1 MPVSLAG
8 ARRVYEALKACDI
21 RLVSALPETWL
32 VPLLRLVEAD
42 QEMRLVQVA
51 REEESIGIAA
61 GAYFGGVPSVHVM
74 QNHGLL
80 AAINPLVS
88 LAMLYKIPI
97 LLLVS
102 YRGHWGEQDPW
113 QTQGGLVTEPV
124 LRALTIPYYCLG
136 REDDV
141 ARRLKEAQTL
151 AFSALQ
157 PVALLLTRELLWEDD
172 DGS

>member
-61 GAYFGGVPSVHVM
+61 GAYFGGVPSVHMM